1 MQSTSFSVELLLMS
15 LYFLD
20 KQIGDQPKSPSSAA
34 NVDLIPPETPQQE
47 AEKPVEES
55 TAVARG
61 ILGCHSALVVSD
73 FLYSGTFVELSSTL
87 S

>member
-1 MQSTSFSVELLLMS
+1 MLIS
-15 LYFLD
+15 LYFSD
-20 KQIGDQPKSPSSAA
+20 KLAEDQPKSHATA
-34 NVDLIPPETPQQE
+34 KVDLVLLETPQQE
-47 AEKPVEES
+47 VEKPVEES

-61 ILGCHSALVVSD
+61 ILGYHSALVVSD

>member
-1 MQSTSFSVELLLMS
+1 LCFS
-15 LYFLD
+15 D
-20 KQIGDQPKSPSSAA
+20 KQAEDRPKSPSATA
-34 NVDLIPPETPQQE
+34 NVDLVLLETPQQE
-47 AEKPVEES
+47 VEKPVEES

-61 ILGCHSALVVSD
+61 ILGYHSALVVSD

>member
-1 MQSTSFSVELLLMS
+1 MS
-15 LYFLD
+15 LYFSD
-20 KQIGDQPKSPSSAA
+20 KQSEDRPKSPSAVA
-34 NVDLIPPETPQQE
+34 NVDLVPLETPQHE
-47 AEKPVEES
+47 VEKAVGES
-55 TAVARG
+55 TAVAQG